1 MGTVNCDS
9 ELGVHNILFSKVEI
23 SNVYISTST
32 KLAKMAQNPLEE
44 DTKLL
49 MEQVHKLEMM
59 ERRTKELVEQRR
71 LERQCLEMEGVK
83 MERQKKYLTEML
95 KENEDVERKYLEEE
109 QSRQPF
115 HGAGNVLGAP
125 STSASRVVVEPSV
138 SNPLHPLEI
147 NPSQPKG
154 NIQVRLA
161 DGGKLVLTLNHSHTI
176 RDLKHEIRAKQQN
189 QDQREFMLVTVGAPP
204 KKFIDENQTVKDAGL
219 ISAAVLQR
227 FV

>member
-125 STSASRVVVEPSV
+125 SI
-138 SNPLHPLEI
+138 SNPLRPLEI

-176 RDLKHEIRAKQQN
+176 RDLKHEIRAKQQI